1 MNPTWPIPLSLSRES
16 GTPLHAQ
23 LADQIAAATREGRLS
38 PGSGLPSVR
47 HAATALHVS
56 PGTIAAAYRALV
68 SQGWIESRAGSGYR
82 VRERV
87 SAVVVTDSPDLSDEL
102 YTLEDIEWMGAR
114 KTDTA
119 SGILNLASAT
129 PDADPLTG
137 QDVRE
142 AFQQVLANALEDALG
157 YQESLGYAPLR
168 DWLAKELAR
177 DGVAMD
183 PEHIQ
188 IISGAQQGL
197 DIVAKALLQPGD
209 TVLVEYPTYPGAV
222 AVFRSRGA
230 KVVGVPVD
238 GEGMDPDLLM
248 EAMRRHRPK
257 LLYVIPSYQNPT
269 GAVYSKDRLH
279 ALIRIADAFGCLI
292 VEDDYLRE
300 LRYDGQVPPP
310 LKQLDE
316 AGRVILV
323 KSYSKLLMPGL
334 RIAYMAVPKERAAR
348 LALAKHT
355 TDIFTSGLIQQGF
368 YQFCAEGGWQRHLAR
383 MRDRLGERC
392 RLLGTLLRTY
402 LGSQLDVKEPAGGL
416 SYWLEMP
423 VWADPDVLYRAVGQR
438 GVRIVPDTLYL
449 DDGIRGTLPG
459 GIPSQRHIRLSFG
472 SADSDNLEFGVAVL
486 AESMAQLRKSG
497 WKRMGWK

>member
-1 MNPTWPIPLSLSRES
+1 MNPSWPFSSPLSREA

-23 LADQIAAATREGRLS
+23 LAGQVASAVRDGRLV
-38 PGSGLPSVR
+38 PGDGLPSVR
-47 HAATALHVS
+47 HAAPALHVS
-56 PGTIAAAYRALV
+56 PGTVAAAYRDLV
-68 SQGWIESRAGSGYR
+68 SQGWIESRPGSGYR
-82 VRERV
+82 VRERI
-87 SAVVVTDSPDLSDEL
+87 SAVVITDSPDLSDEL

-114 KTDTA
+114 NRDPA
-119 SGILNLASAT
+119 SGLLDLASAT
-129 PDADPLTG
+129 PDADPRTG
-137 QDVRE
+137 QDVRV
-142 AFQQVLANALEDALG
+142 AFHHVLAHALEDALG
-157 YQESLGYAPLR
+157 YQEPLGYAPLR
-168 DWLAKELAR
+168 DWLVQELAH
-177 DGVAMD
+177 DGVVEG

-230 KVVGVPVD
+230 KVVGIPV
-238 GEGMDPDLLM
+238 EPQGMDPDLVM
-248 EAMRRHRPK
+248 DAMRRYRPK

-269 GAVYSKDRLH
+269 GAVYSMERLR
-279 ALIRIADAFGCLI
+279 ALIRIADTFGCMI

-368 YQFCAEGGWQRHLAR
+368 YRFCTEGGWERHLAR
-383 MRDRLGERC
+383 MRARLGERC
-392 RLLGTLLRTY
+392 HRLGLLLRSH
-402 LGSQLDVKEPAGGL
+402 LGGYLDVEEPAGGL
-416 SYWLEMP
+416 SYWVGMP
-423 VWADPDVLYRAVGQR
+423 AWADPDVLYRAAGQR
-438 GVRIVPDTLYL
+438 GVRIVPDTLFL
-449 DDGIRGTLPG
+449 DDGIRSTLPG
-459 GIPSQRHIRLSFG
+459 GIPAQRHIRLSFG
-472 SADSDNLEFGVAVL
+472 SADSDHLEHGVAVL
-486 AESMAQLRKSG
+486 AEAMTQLRKSG
-497 WKRMGWK
+497 WKRTGWK